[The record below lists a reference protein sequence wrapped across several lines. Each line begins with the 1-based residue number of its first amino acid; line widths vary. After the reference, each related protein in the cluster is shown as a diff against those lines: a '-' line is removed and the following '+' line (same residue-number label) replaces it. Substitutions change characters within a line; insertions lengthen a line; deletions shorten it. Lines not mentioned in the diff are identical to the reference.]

1 MVGLRRG
8 LTLVGVVMAIL
19 VRAACAQVA
28 TTTVQDTVYRA
39 DGTTAGGTVL
49 VSWSGFTTA
58 AGSAVPTGT
67 TSVTIGTGGLLT
79 VALAPNAGATP
90 MGSYYTAVFHLD
102 DGSTSREYWVIPV
115 TVPGGGTVKLSAI
128 INSVL
133 PASMAMQ
140 TVSKNYVDTA
150 IALAVTGHPL
160 DSTPYV
166 LKTGDTMSG
175 PLELPADPVS
185 DNQAADKHYVDV
197 NVAAA
202 ASGLGR
208 KVDELPGTT
217 QVVAQPV
224 GTQLDVNNLNG
235 SLYAS
240 QYVSVAGDDGITNVL
255 ASPDCV
261 GAISCSVQVEPT
273 YNLAE
278 GIDAQIP
285 SHGRVTDERG
295 GSVAETTLNPL
306 SPIQNGTSLGRD
318 LTIVSTQLAS
328 DVKTAFPGVSE
339 VDAIGLRI
347 VSEGLA
353 GGSNQFPAGIETV
366 PYFKSTFSATNIT
379 GRYNTEGQHDLNNN
393 ITFCYGVGDCL
404 LGSHVIRASGGTRD
418 VADEGTHPF
427 DVDIA
432 EDTAVFRGTCGSGCS
447 TGSTVLNVTVSND
460 GGTQGEGRFLIDK
473 NPAKILTT
481 GTLTGGVMGAPF
493 AKAEFSGTSFAA
505 SVFLTTTNA
514 ALSQPS
520 NLAPGTVTMT
530 VATSGVTAG
539 FSTNTAALP
548 SGSGVACVAD
558 PHGPGAAGFANFEM
572 ANYTVIDGT
581 HVRLTLNK
589 VHGAGTTIAVGGLCG
604 YGLEQTVDT
613 VGAIRQVFPVVGSS
627 SATELYYTDARTAIV
642 GISGT
647 TSNFV
652 NILQH
657 VAAISRTG
665 NVVTVTMTGFLMDVS
680 GLTLTVSGV
689 ADSSYNGNY
698 VVTSTGPTTLTYS
711 NTGANSTSSGGT
723 LAMITGGFVLYPM
736 AEVLG
741 VLDPA
746 NKSVDG
752 YLQLGANT
760 APWAAGDALEEP
772 HYFQEDVSGE
782 FERITQFTPRPSGFD
797 RTGMEYI
804 GTVGPS
810 VHGWTV
816 ANDEPNSDYI
826 GNGGLHSL
834 PQTAYE
840 VQGPWQNILTTQAG
854 DQTLFNVSCNSHGC
868 NRYDS
873 NYALFELNSAIGVDL
888 LNYYPQ
894 SNIAQ
899 WSLAGV
905 TYTFSP
911 TAFTAQTI
919 NVGTLNAT
927 TITGGVSAGA
937 ITSGTIGVARLPVFG
952 ASGTTH
958 SAGIVPDP
966 GATAGTTKFLREDG
980 TFAVPAG
987 SSGGVSGTPTI
998 AVGAAAGSGA
1008 SATIS
1013 GNNAAGV
1020 ITLITGTGTTA
1031 AATLTTITFNGTLGT
1046 APLGCALMSRN
1057 ANASGQVAVLYT
1069 TAPSTTTWTIAVAG
1083 AALAAS
1089 TNSYQWSYQCN

>member
-19 VRAACAQVA
+19 MRAACAQVA
-28 TTTVQDTVYRA
+28 TTTVRDTVFRA
-39 DGTTAGGTVL
+39 DGTTAGGSVL
-49 VSWSGFTTA
+49 ISWSAFTTA

-67 TSVTIGTGGLLT
+67 TSVTIGAGGLLT

-115 TVPGGGTVKLSAI
+115 TVPGGGPVKLSAI

-133 PASMAMQ
+133 PASVAMQ

-197 NVAAA
+197 NVDAA

-208 KVDELPGTT
+208 KVDELPGAT
-217 QVVAQPV
+217 QVVAQPL

-240 QYVSVAGDDGITNVL
+240 QYVSVAGNDGIANVL
-255 ASPDCV
+255 ASPDC
-261 GAISCSVQVEPT
+261 GSSCSVIVEPT
-273 YNLAE
+273 YGDE
-278 GIDAQIP
+278 GIDGQIP
-285 SHGRVTDERG
+285 SHGHVTDQRG
-295 GSVAETTLNPL
+295 GSVAETAVNPQ
-306 SPIQNGTSLGRD
+306 SPIQNGTSLARD

-328 DVKTAFPGVSE
+328 DVKTAFPALSE

-347 VSEGLA
+347 LSEGLA
-353 GGSNQFPAGIETV
+353 GGSNQFPEAIEAV
-366 PYFKSTFSATNIT
+366 PYFKSTFSATNVT
-379 GRYNTEGQHDLNNN
+379 GRYNTVGQHDLNNN
-393 ITFCYGVGDCL
+393 TTFCYGVGDCVL
-404 LGSHVIRASGGTRD
+404 ESQVLRASGGTRD
-418 VADEGTHPF
+418 EADEGAHPF
-427 DVDIA
+427 DVDVA
-432 EDTAVFRGTCGSGCS
+432 EDTAVFRGTCGSGCA
-447 TGSTVLNVTVSND
+447 TGSTALTVAVTND

-473 NPAKILTT
+473 NPAKILTA
-481 GTLTGGVMGAPF
+481 GTLTGGVLGAPF

-505 SVFLTTTNA
+505 SVFLTTSTA

-520 NLAPGTVTMT
+520 NIAPGTVTMT
-530 VATSGVTAG
+530 IATSGVTAG

-558 PHGPGAAGFANFEM
+558 PHASGAFGFANFEM
-572 ANYTVIDGT
+572 ANYTVVDGT

-589 VHGAGTTIAVGGLCG
+589 VHEVGTTIAVGGLCG

-613 VGAIRQVFPVVGSS
+613 VGAIRQVFPVVGSTG
-627 SATELYYTDARTAIV
+627 ATELYYTDARTGIV

-647 TSNFV
+647 TSNFI

-665 NVVTVTMTGFLMDVS
+665 NVVTVTMTGNLLDIS
-680 GLTLTVSGV
+680 GLTVSGV
-689 ADSSYNGNY
+689 ADSSYNGSY
-698 VVTSTGPTTLTYS
+698 VVTSTGPNTLTYP

-723 LAMITGGFVLYPM
+723 LAMVTGRFVLYPM

-741 VLDPA
+741 VLDPS

-760 APWAAGDALEEP
+760 APWASGDAVEEP
-772 HYFQEDVSGE
+772 HFFQEDVAGE
-782 FERITQFTPRPSGFD
+782 FERITQFVPRPSGFD
-797 RTGMEYI
+797 RAGIEYL

-810 VHGWTV
+810 IHGWTV
-816 ANDEPNSDYI
+816 WNQEPASDYL

-840 VQGPWQNILTTQAG
+840 VERPWQSILTTPAG
-854 DQTLFNVSCNSHGC
+854 DQTLFSVSCNSHGC
-868 NRYDS
+868 NRFDS
-873 NYALFELNSAIGVDL
+873 NYALFALNSAIGVDQL
-888 LNYYPQ
+888 IYFPQ
-894 SNIAQ
+894 SNAVQ
-899 WSLAGV
+899 WVLAGV
-905 TYTFSP
+905 PYTFSP
-911 TAFTAQTI
+911 TAFTAGTI
-919 NVGTLNAT
+919 NVNTLNAT

-937 ITSGTIGVARLPVFG
+937 ITSGTISVARLPIFG

-966 GATAGTTKFLREDG
+966 GATSGTTRFLREDG

-998 AVGAAAGSGA
+998 AAGAGAGSGA

-1013 GNNAAGV
+1013 GNNVAGV

-1031 AATLTTITFNGTLGT
+1031 AATATLTTITFNGTLGT
-1046 APLGCALMSRN
+1046 APLGCSLMSRN
-1057 ANASGQVAVLYT
+1057 ANASGQVAMLYT

-1083 AALAAS
+1083 GAVPAS
-1089 TNSYQWSYQCN
+1089 INSYQWSYQCN